1 MSQKCQVD
9 AQLTLADTSSVK
21 TRAGQASGPLVPS
34 TGVQAPAG
42 EDPLRLAHLALGT
55 SPGTILTWGKLAP
68 VGKTVEAERTVV
80 VEEVKKILVGEKE
93 GKIFA
98 VEEVE
103 GTAVTCEV
111 AHCSCSEVRA
121 RSPRPRFFSRDEPL
135 REVQRAPWTL
145 DLGPWTLGR
154 LAPCGRSSPR
164 SRSSTSLSPLLASP
178 LMDCATM
185 QAFNNW

>member
-1 MSQKCQVD
+1 M
-9 AQLTLADTSSVK
+9 
-21 TRAGQASGPLVPS
+21 
-34 TGVQAPAG
+34 
-42 EDPLRLAHLALGT
+42 
-55 SPGTILTWGKLAP
+55 
-68 VGKTVEAERTVV
+68 GKTVEAERAVV
-80 VEEVKKILVGEKE
+80 VEEVKKTFVEEKE

-111 AHCSCSEVRA
+111 AHCSCSEVQA
-121 RSPRPRFFSRDEPL
+121 RNPRPRFFLRDELL
-135 REVQRAPWTL
+135 REVLRVPWTL

-154 LAPCGRSSPR
+154 LAPCGRSSPP

>member
-1 MSQKCQVD
+1 MSLWSQKCQVD
-9 AQLTLADTSSVK
+9 AQLTLAGTSSVK

-42 EDPLRLAHLALGT
+42 EESPRLAHLVLGG

-68 VGKTVEAERTVV
+68 VGKTVEAERTLG
-80 VEEVKKILVGEKE
+80 VEEVKKTFVEEKE

-111 AHCSCSEVRA
+111 AHCSCSEVPA
-121 RSPRPRFFSRDEPL
+121 RSPRQRFFSRDELL
-135 REVQRAPWTL
+135 REVLRAPWTL
-145 DLGPWTLGR
+145 LGR
-154 LAPCGRSSPR
+154 LAPCGPSSPR

>member
-1 MSQKCQVD
+1 M
-9 AQLTLADTSSVK
+9 
-21 TRAGQASGPLVPS
+21 
-34 TGVQAPAG
+34 
-42 EDPLRLAHLALGT
+42 
-55 SPGTILTWGKLAP
+55 
-68 VGKTVEAERTVV
+68 
-80 VEEVKKILVGEKE
+80 VEEVKKILVEEKE

-121 RSPRPRFFSRDEPL
+121 RSLRQRFFSRDEPL
-135 REVQRAPWTL
+135 REVLRAPWTL

-154 LAPCGRSSPR
+154 LAPCGRSSPP